1 MASTTILPI
10 LGFQRVEVLL
20 YFIPDTWL
28 QKSNTMEKKENE
40 KECFQLSGQQRWVY
54 LCAKKRDGYK

>member
-1 MASTTILPI
+1 MASATILPI

-20 YFIPDTWL
+20 YFIPDTWR

-40 KECFQLSGQQRWVY
+40 KECF
-54 LCAKKRDGYK
+54 